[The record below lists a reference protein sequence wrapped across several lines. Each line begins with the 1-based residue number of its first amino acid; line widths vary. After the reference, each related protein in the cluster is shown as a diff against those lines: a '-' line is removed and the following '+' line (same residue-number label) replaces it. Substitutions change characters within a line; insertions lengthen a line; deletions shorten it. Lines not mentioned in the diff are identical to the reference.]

1 MALTSE
7 TLKGIPLFSTLS
19 DEERDL
25 LVPVF
30 TEHSFTPG
38 HVIAREGTP
47 GFGFFVIESGTATV
61 TVRGEG
67 RTTYGPGD
75 HFGEIALL
83 DPGPRSATV
92 TAATDLVCYGL
103 TFWEFRPLVERNS
116 AIAWKLL
123 QALAKRLRAAEPK

>member
-1 MALTSE
+1 VALTAE

-19 DEERDL
+19 DDELGL

-30 TEHSFTPG
+30 TEHAFRAG

-47 GFGFFVIESGTATV
+47 GFGFFVVESGTATV
-61 TVRGEG
+61 TVRGEE

-92 TAATDLVCYGL
+92 AASSDMKAYMLSAM
-103 TFWEFRPLVERNS
+103 EFRPLVHEHP
-116 AIAWKLL
+116 
-123 QALAKRLRAAEPK
+123 ALAWSMIQGVWAMLGREDD

>member
-7 TLKGIPLFSTLS
+7 TLRGIPLFSTLS

-61 TVRGEG
+61 TVRGEE

-75 HFGEIALL
+75 HFGEIAML

-92 TAATDLVCYGL
+92 TASSDIKAYMLSAM
-103 TFWEFRPLVERNS
+103 EFRPLVHEHP
-116 AIAWKLL
+116 
-123 QALAKRLRAAEPK
+123 ALAWSMIQSVWAMLGREDD

>member
-1 MALTSE
+1 VALTSE

-19 DEERDL
+19 DEELDL

-61 TVRGEG
+61 TVRGEE
-67 RTTYGPGD
+67 RTAYGPGD

-92 TAATDLVCYGL
+92 TASSDMKAYMLSAM
-103 TFWEFRPLVERNS
+103 EFRPLVHEHP
-116 AIAWKLL
+116 
-123 QALAKRLRAAEPK
+123 ALAWSMIQSVWAMLGREDD

>member
-1 MALTSE
+1 VALTSE
-7 TLKGIPLFSTLS
+7 TLRGIPLFSTLS

-61 TVRGEG
+61 TVRGEE

-75 HFGEIALL
+75 HFGEIAML

-92 TAATDLVCYGL
+92 TASSDIKAYMLSAM
-103 TFWEFRPLVERNS
+103 EFRPLVHEHP
-116 AIAWKLL
+116 
-123 QALAKRLRAAEPK
+123 ALAWSMIQSVWAMLGREDD

>member
-1 MALTSE
+1 VALTAES
-7 TLKGIPLFSTLS
+7 LKGIPVFASLS
-19 DEERDL
+19 DGELEL

-30 TEHSFTPG
+30 TEHAFPTG

-61 TVRGEG
+61 TVRGEE
-67 RTTYGPGD
+67 RATIGPGD

-92 TAATDLVCYGL
+92 TASSDMKAHMLSAM
-103 TFWEFRPLVERNS
+103 EFRPLVHEHP
-116 AIAWKLL
+116 
-123 QALAKRLRAAEPK
+123 ALAWSMLQSVWAMLGREDD